1 MKKSLFVFCALLL
14 MSFLVACG
22 NQKSPSEN
30 AQGDSQTEGN
40 GGMRTVTDDLG
51 KVKVPSH
58 PKRIVSMYYVGHL
71 LTLGIKPVGTLSSEL
86 DNPFIKDKV
95 KGIEDIGSTPSLEK
109 VVDLDPD
116 LIIASDKESYDKLK
130 KIAPT
135 VLIEYGKHNVVDEM
149 KMLGKILGKEK
160 QSDQWLADFNAKG
173 QKAKD
178 DLKGVVG
185 PNDTVSII
193 EIWSNKIYV
202 YGNKWGRGGY
212 NLYNVLGFKPP
223 QLVKENVIDNKPYM
237 EVSLETLPKV
247 AGDYIFLSVY
257 SADGGDKRADEIKKS
272 DIWKS
277 LPAVKKGHVY
287 NINLDQFF
295 YFDPISL
302 EKQLEIQEKLLL
314 GK

>member
-1 MKKSLFVFCALLL
+1 
-14 MSFLVACG
+14 
-22 NQKSPSEN
+22 
-30 AQGDSQTEGN
+30 
-40 GGMRTVTDDLG
+40 
-51 KVKVPSH
+51 
-58 PKRIVSMYYVGHL
+58 MYYVGHL